1 MTDFNLF
8 DHAKSLA
15 DFSRSPDEFIVKD
28 IIDPQTCSLIYAP
41 SGGMKS
47 LYCLALAASISQG
60 KPFLGKPS
68 TQTNVLY
75 LDGEMSEDSISR
87 RVELMNIATI
97 PKDSFTYVATALIKG
112 YEANLADEKQREEYL
127 IQIIDSDYKVV
138 VLDNIRTLCQLIN
151 ENDSAQF
158 TDFNSWIKRLRG
170 QGITV
175 IVVHHSNK
183 SKEDGTRAAY
193 AGSSNISTVFES
205 IVCLEKYEDGS
216 LALHVDKDRN
226 DSTREFLDGNII
238 RLNVNGEFEL
248 ITDDMVAGDYFKTN
262 LDRANEVLAQI
273 QEHPTNCKQVL
284 KNTRN
289 KGHVVEANCESW
301 EKLYNHLLSDY
312 CEFETYTEFNKYRK
326 EISKY
331 KRENNPTHF

>member
-1 MTDFNLF
+1 LTEFNLF

-28 IIDPQTCSLIYAP
+28 IVDPQTCNLIYAP

-60 KPFLGKPS
+60 KPFLGQPS
-68 TQTNVLY
+68 KQTNVLY
-75 LDGEMSEDSISR
+75 LDGEMSEDSIAR
-87 RVELMNIATI
+87 RVELMGIADI
-97 PKDSFTYVATALIKG
+97 PKDCFTYVATALIKG

-127 IQIIDSDYKVV
+127 TQIIDSNYKVV

-205 IVCLEKYEDGS
+205 IVCLEKHEDS
-216 LALHVDKDRN
+216 TLALHVDKDRN
-226 DSTREFLDGNII
+226 DSTREFLDGTNI
-238 RLNVNGEFEL
+238 RLNTDGEFEI
-248 ITDDMVAGDYFKTN
+248 ITDEMIAGDYYQVHLN
-262 LDRANEVLAQI
+262 RAQEILAQI
-273 QEHPTNCKQVL
+273 KEHPTDCKQVL
-284 KNTRN
+284 KHTRS
-289 KGHVVEANCESW
+289 KGYIVEANSESW
-301 EKLYNHLLSDY
+301 EKLYNNVLSDY
-312 CEFETYTEFNKYRK
+312 CDFDTYANFSSHRK
-326 EISKY
+326 EISKN
-331 KRENNPTHF
+331 KRDNNLTPF

>member
-1 MTDFNLF
+1 LTEFNLF

-28 IIDPQTCSLIYAP
+28 IVDPQTCNLIYAP

-60 KPFLGKPS
+60 KPFLGQPS
-68 TQTNVLY
+68 KQTNVLY
-75 LDGEMSEDSISR
+75 LDGEMSEDSIAR
-87 RVELMNIATI
+87 RVELMGIADI
-97 PKDSFTYVATALIKG
+97 PKDCFTYVATALIMG

-127 IQIIDSDYKVV
+127 TQIIDSNYKVV

-151 ENDSAQF
+151 ENDSSQF

-205 IVCLEKYEDGS
+205 IVCLEKHEDGS

-226 DSTREFLDGNII
+226 DSTREFLDGTNI
-238 RLNVNGEFEL
+238 RLNTDGEFEL
-248 ITDDMVAGDYFKTN
+248 ITDEMIAGDYYQVHLN
-262 LDRANEVLAQI
+262 RAQEVLAQI
-273 QEHPTNCKQVL
+273 KEHPTDCKQVL
-284 KNTRN
+284 KHTRS
-289 KGHVVEANCESW
+289 KGYIVEANSESW
-301 EKLYNHLLSDY
+301 EKLYNNVLSDY
-312 CEFETYTEFNKYRK
+312 CDFDTYANFSSHRK
-326 EISKY
+326 EISKN
-331 KRENNPTHF
+331 KRENNPTPF

>member
-1 MTDFNLF
+1 MTDFKLF

-28 IIDPQTCSLIYAP
+28 IIDPQTCNLIYAP

-75 LDGEMSEDSISR
+75 LDGEMSEDSIAR
-87 RVELMNIATI
+87 RVELMGISAI
-97 PKDSFTYVATALIKG
+97 PQDSFTYVATALIKG

-127 IQIIDSDYKVV
+127 TQIIDSDYKVV

-158 TDFNSWIKRLRG
+158 TDFNTWIKRLRG

-183 SKEDGTRAAY
+183 SKEDGSRAAY

-205 IVCLEKYEDGS
+205 IVCLEKHEDSS

-226 DSTREFLDGNII
+226 DSTREFLDGTNI
-238 RLNVNGEFEL
+238 RLNTDGQFEI
-248 ITDDMVAGDYFKTN
+248 ITDEMISGDYFKTN
-262 LDRANEVLAQI
+262 VERAKEVLLQL
-273 QEHPTNCKQVL
+273 QEHPTNCKQIL
-284 KNTRN
+284 KNTRS
-289 KGHVVEANCESW
+289 KGHIVEANSESW
-301 EKLYNHLLSDY
+301 ERLYNNLLSDY
-312 CEFETYTEFNKYRK
+312 SDFDTYAEFNKYRK
-326 EISKY
+326 EISKN
-331 KRENNPTHF
+331 KREDNPTDF